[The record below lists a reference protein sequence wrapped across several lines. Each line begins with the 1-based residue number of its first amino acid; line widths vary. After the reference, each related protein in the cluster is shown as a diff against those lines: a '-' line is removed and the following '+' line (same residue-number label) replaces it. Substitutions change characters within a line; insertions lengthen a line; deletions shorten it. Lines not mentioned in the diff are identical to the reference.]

1 MASQVQSIQWPWS
14 HQGESKTLFDFSLED
29 YNLKLRAATLTLT
42 LMALAFSA
50 PAFAAI
56 HSTTGNSSSGSHTSL
71 NAPTVLYD
79 DGPTDGNTNAFF
91 IDGPNS
97 GPALQTISDGFIAS
111 ASGTASSLD
120 FGIWVP
126 TGTTPTSVSWWLGT
140 SAFGSE
146 ISSGS
151 TAQVGYAFLFS
162 NAFGFDIFTATVTGL
177 SGNLVA
183 GNAYWLT
190 LGGAND
196 SLGTQFDAWDVNGGP
211 ASCDFAVGGV
221 PAGDCGFGIGVE
233 GEAFTLYGSSN
244 TGVPEPGSLMLLGS
258 GIVGLA
264 GIVRRKI
271 NL

>member
-1 MASQVQSIQWPWS
+1 
-14 HQGESKTLFDFSLED
+14 
-29 YNLKLRAATLTLT
+29 LKMRVATLTFT
-42 LMALAFSA
+42 LLALAFSA
-50 PAFAAI
+50 PAFAAV
-56 HSTTGNSSSGSHTSL
+56 HSTTGQSGSSSHSTS
-71 NAPTVLYD
+71 NQAPTVLFD

-91 IDGPNS
+91 IDGPSS
-97 GPALQTISDGFIAS
+97 GPFLQTISDGFIAS
-111 ASGTASSLD
+111 ASGSVATLD

-140 SAFGSE
+140 SVFGSDV
-146 ISSGS
+146 SSGS
-151 TAQVGYAFLFS
+151 TAQVAYTFLFS
-162 NAFGFDIFTATVTGL
+162 NGFGYDVFNATVTGL

-196 SLGTQFDAWDVNGGP
+196 SAGTQFDAWDVNNGP

-221 PAGDCGFGIGVE
+221 PFGNCGAGGQ
-233 GEAFTLYGSSN
+233 AFTLSSGN
-244 TGVPEPGSLMLLGS
+244 SAVPEPGSLMLLGS

-264 GIVRRKI
+264 GILRRKI